1 MNRPAGNLSLLIPAL
16 PPRLEEVRR
25 PAPPRPKPERRAFLF
40 LQGPPGP
47 LLHQLATAM
56 RECGTKV
63 ERINICAGDRI
74 DWPEP
79 ATDFRGR
86 FRDWPVF
93 FDNFLREHQITDI
106 LLFGDCRPYHM
117 SARRIAALRGVRTYV
132 LEEGYLRPHWMT
144 LELDGV
150 NGYSK
155 LARNRDWLM
164 EEARA
169 LPPEPFL
176 PPITA
181 NFRRR
186 VRDTARHYIAVH
198 AGHIAYPFYRTHR
211 RGSALME
218 AAGWGWK
225 YLVGGI
231 RERQTDAVLDALAG
245 KPFYLFALQLSGD
258 YQIRNHS
265 PFPDMRAAA
274 GYVMESFARHAPEE
288 AHLLI
293 KAHPFDTA
301 WFNWRRFIDRRA
313 RRLGIRERI
322 HFIDGGNLEQLAA
335 DTAGMVCVNSTS
347 ATLALAAGRPVCAL
361 GDAIY
366 NVPGLTYDRHL
377 DEFWSDPIPP
387 EPGLYGAFRRVLV
400 DRCLVRG
407 GIASKS
413 AVRTL
418 IDSMLVR
425 LGCSP
430 QRREP
435 AFDRREMAVPIGQS
449 E

>member
-1 MNRPAGNLSLLIPAL
+1 VNRPAGNLSVLISSL
-16 PPRLEEVRR
+16 PPRLSETRR

-40 LQGPPGP
+40 LQGPAGP
-47 LLHQLATAM
+47 LLYQLAASM
-56 RECGTKV
+56 RVLGTKV
-63 ERINICAGDRI
+63 ERINICAGDKI

-117 SARRIAALRGVRTYV
+117 SAARVAALRGVRTYV

-150 NGYSK
+150 NGYSR
-155 LARNRDWLM
+155 LARNKEWLI
-164 EEARA
+164 EQARA

-176 PPITA
+176 PPVTA

-198 AGHIAYPFYRTHR
+198 AGRFAYPFYRTHR
-211 RGSALME
+211 PGSALME

-225 YLVGGI
+225 YLF
-231 RERQTDAVLDALAG
+231 RRLRQRQTEAVLDGLAE
-245 KPFYLFALQLSGD
+245 KPFFLFALQLSGD

-265 PFPDMRAAA
+265 PFPDMRSAAA
-274 GYVMESFARHAPEE
+274 YVMESFARHAPEE

-301 WFNWRRFIDRRA
+301 WFNWRRHIHVTA
-313 RRLGIRERI
+313 RRLGIGNRV
-322 HFIDGGNLEQLAA
+322 HFIDGGDLEQLAA
-335 DTAGMVCVNSTS
+335 DTCGMVCVNSTS

-366 NVPGLTYDRHL
+366 NVPGLTFSGHL
-377 DEFWSDPIPP
+377 DEFWSDPVPP

-407 GIASKS
+407 GIASES
-413 AVRTL
+413 AVQTL
-418 IDSMLVR
+418 IESMLVR
-425 LGCSP
+425 LGCATEIP
-430 QRREP
+430 EP
-435 AFDRREMAVPIGQS
+435 AFDRREVAVPIRQS

>member
-1 MNRPAGNLSLLIPAL
+1 MNRPTTNLRLLIPAASARISN
-16 PPRLEEVRR
+16 PRL
-25 PAPPRPKPERRAFLF
+25 PIPPLPKAARRAFLF

-47 LLHQLATAM
+47 LLHKLAVAM
-56 RECGTKV
+56 RSRATKV
-63 ERINICAGDRI
+63 ERINICAGDRV
-74 DWPEP
+74 DWPEA
-79 ATDFRGR
+79 ATNFRGR

-106 LLFGDCRPYHM
+106 LLFGDCRPYHA
-117 SARRIAALRGVRTYV
+117 SARRVAALRGVRTYV

-155 LARNRDWLM
+155 LARDKELLF
-164 EEARA
+164 EQARA

-176 PPITA
+176 PPVTA
-181 NFRRR
+181 DFRRR

-198 AGHIAYPFYRTHR
+198 AGRFAYPHYRTHR
-211 RGSALME
+211 PGSALAE
-218 AAGWGWK
+218 AVGWGWK
-225 YLVGGI
+225 YLMRGL
-231 RERQTDAVLDALAG
+231 REKQTTAALRAVSG
-245 KPFYLFALQLSGD
+245 KPFFLLPLQLSGD

-274 GYVMESFARHAPEE
+274 AYVLESFARHAPAE

-293 KAHPFDTA
+293 KKHPFDTA
-301 WFNWRRFIDRRA
+301 LFNWRAFIDGRTRK
-313 RRLGIRERI
+313 LGIRDRV
-322 HFIDGGNLEQLAA
+322 HFIDGGDLEQLAA
-335 DTAGMVCVNSTS
+335 DTTGMVCVNSTS
-347 ATLALAAGRPVCAL
+347 ATLALAAGSPVCAL

-366 NVPGLTYDRHL
+366 NVPGLAFERHL

-407 GIASKS
+407 GVASES
-413 AVRTL
+413 AVKTL
-418 IDSMLVR
+418 VESMLAR
-425 LGCSP
+425 LGCTI
-430 QRREP
+430 QDTEP
-435 AFDRREMAVPIGQS
+435 VFDRREMSVPV